1 MQPQTTI
8 QAGKPRE
15 RGSSWGQAEPGTK
28 RFKQG
33 WRGFGVEI
41 DLTAVRHQEF
51 NSLNFW
57 SLAGTRRAAARERI
71 FVGEVLDRMAKD
83 FERASFLKRKSS
95 GADGRRRKCP
105 HSGAGWSGNECQASS
120 WGGERQWRLLH
131 KFPLTAYRHK
141 TLDFQ
146 VTNVLTGRIA
156 QDPTLDRV
164 LLRTAFQV
172 GLLVAASLAS
182 HPSHS
187 GTALTFSGVSIR
199 LAAKKRGKI
208 PRRSNRVQVTGVLEL
223 DAMRLKT

>member
-1 MQPQTTI
+1 
-8 QAGKPRE
+8 
-15 RGSSWGQAEPGTK
+15 
-28 RFKQG
+28 
-33 WRGFGVEI
+33 
-41 DLTAVRHQEF
+41 
-51 NSLNFW
+51 
-57 SLAGTRRAAARERI
+57 
-71 FVGEVLDRMAKD
+71 
-83 FERASFLKRKSS
+83 
-95 GADGRRRKCP
+95 
-105 HSGAGWSGNECQASS
+105 
-120 WGGERQWRLLH
+120 
-131 KFPLTAYRHK
+131 
-141 TLDFQ
+141 LDFQ